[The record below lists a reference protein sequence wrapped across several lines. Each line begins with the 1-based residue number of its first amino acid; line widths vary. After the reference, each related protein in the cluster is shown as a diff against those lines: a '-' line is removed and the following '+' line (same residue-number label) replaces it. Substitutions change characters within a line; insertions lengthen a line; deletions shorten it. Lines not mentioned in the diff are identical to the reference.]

1 MASNGDI
8 NNPLAN
14 IEIVGEGFRRS
25 LVGRFIKLR
34 VKGSG
39 RESSAILNGGYF
51 KARSPLSRPSVMAGL
66 QTIFRENCRSRLQG
80 HDAEL

>member
-14 IEIVGEGFRRS
+14 IEIVGEGFDALGR
-25 LVGRFIKLR
+25 RFIKLR

-39 RESSAILNGGYF
+39 RDLPPYSMEDILKPDRLYRDLGD
-51 KARSPLSRPSVMAGL
+51 AGCKL
-66 QTIFRENCRSRLQG
+66 VASYD
-80 HDAEL
+80 DAWQERTK